1 LAVSSGVLAFH
12 APLKTVIFLALKY
25 TLVEGNVA
33 TWDALYKDVTDL
45 LHRAAKKTFCNFVH
59 AFQENFS
66 GSGSKAVDEVVDFT
80 TKRLQDNK
88 ATCGGIAAGD
98 DEQDSGNSE
107 GQTGSNTPDSTSE
120 KDGAA
125 PDPEESAFDPSSLPK
140 ANFTH
145 ASILEKPFKLGAGL
159 LERENPAPKV
169 EEWLKELD
177 FVDGAPAFFLPAVK
191 NNAILFVAWR
201 VAELWRAEDEE
212 GSLPLVG
219 SELALM
225 EALKVEKTSKKIGDI
240 GKWVWKIDEPDKF
253 MADDN
258 DFAKTLKKKFS
269 DAARTMHKSATEAIE
284 GETALGPVL
293 TGLVNGL
300 KIDFFGE

>member
-1 LAVSSGVLAFH
+1 MMLI
-12 APLKTVIFLALKY
+12 LKV
-25 TLVEGNVA
+25 TLRKKKNSDA
-33 TWDALYKDVTDL
+33 STWNGLYEDVTDL
-45 LHRAAKKTFCNFVH
+45 LHRASKKTFCNFVH

-107 GQTGSNTPDSTSE
+107 GQSGSNTRDTSE

-125 PDPEESAFDPSSLPK
+125 SDPKEDAFDPSSLPR
-140 ANFTH
+140 ANFTS
-145 ASILEKPFKLGAGL
+145 AGILENPFYLGGRL
-159 LERENPAPKV
+159 IKRGTGPAPKV

-225 EALKVEKTSKKIGDI
+225 EALKVEKTSKEIGDI
-240 GKWVWKIDEPDKF
+240 GKWVWKNDEPDKF

-258 DFAKTLKKKFS
+258 DFAKTLKEKFLT
-269 DAARTMHKSATEAIE
+269 AAETMHKSATAAIDGRE
-284 GETALGPVL
+284 ALGPLLRDVI
-293 TGLVNGL
+293 NQL
-300 KIDFFGE
+300 KKDFFGE